1 MTDGQFYMLI
11 IAAETAVILIF
22 HTVWSRY
29 RARRQRQQ
37 WIRHVETRRRQQ
49 ATRRG
54 TGRPA
59 A

>member
-1 MTDGQFYMLI
+1 VTDGQLFMLI

-29 RARRQRQQ
+29 RARRARQQ
-37 WIRHVETRRRQQ
+37 WIRQVETRRRQQ
-49 ATRRG
+49 ARRG